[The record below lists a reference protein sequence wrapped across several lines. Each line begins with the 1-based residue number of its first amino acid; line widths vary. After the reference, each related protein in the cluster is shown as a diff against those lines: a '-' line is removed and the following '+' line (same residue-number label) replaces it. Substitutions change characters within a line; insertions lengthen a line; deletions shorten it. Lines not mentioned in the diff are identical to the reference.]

1 MKHAIK
7 TNKYKVDFKI
17 LPLLIEI
24 VNSFLESK
32 EKKKLAL
39 ECLLN
44 SYQVSPQ
51 YIGNETM
58 NMVDLVFNQWD
69 HDLVLISLELLQIL
83 PVGIYHQGMLDKIFE
98 IDYKNYK
105 ELSLILDT
113 SKAIYEK
120 TGYESSDYQAKFML
134 NIVTDQI
141 QMNDDSKIKASYVKK
156 SAYDILESII
166 ENNNNL
172 SLYIQERF
180 QLEELI
186 HEFPKFIDSDNKQVL
201 LILQEIKRN
210 LKPTLSIYGSIM
222 AIIEKL
228 IYLDND
234 NEIKTLSFEIFHKAI
249 NINK

>member
-1 MKHAIK
+1 
-7 TNKYKVDFKI
+7 
-17 LPLLIEI
+17 
-24 VNSFLESK
+24 
-32 EKKKLAL
+32 
-39 ECLLN
+39 
-44 SYQVSPQ
+44 
-51 YIGNETM
+51 
-58 NMVDLVFNQWD
+58 
-69 HDLVLISLELLQIL
+69 
-83 PVGIYHQGMLDKIFE
+83 MLDKIFE

-120 TGYESSDYQAKFML
+120 TGYESSDYQAKYML

-156 SAYDILESII
+156 SAYDILKSII

-201 LILQEIKRN
+201 IILKEIKRN

>member
-1 MKHAIK
+1 
-7 TNKYKVDFKI
+7 
-17 LPLLIEI
+17 
-24 VNSFLESK
+24 
-32 EKKKLAL
+32 
-39 ECLLN
+39 
-44 SYQVSPQ
+44 
-51 YIGNETM
+51 
-58 NMVDLVFNQWD
+58 
-69 HDLVLISLELLQIL
+69 
-83 PVGIYHQGMLDKIFE
+83 MLDKIFE

-120 TGYESSDYQAKFML
+120 TGYESSDYQAKYML

-156 SAYDILESII
+156 SAYDILKSII

>member
-1 MKHAIK
+1 
-7 TNKYKVDFKI
+7 
-17 LPLLIEI
+17 
-24 VNSFLESK
+24 
-32 EKKKLAL
+32 
-39 ECLLN
+39 
-44 SYQVSPQ
+44 
-51 YIGNETM
+51 
-58 NMVDLVFNQWD
+58 
-69 HDLVLISLELLQIL
+69 
-83 PVGIYHQGMLDKIFE
+83 MLDKIFE

-156 SAYDILESII
+156 SAYDILKSII

-234 NEIKTLSFEIFHKAI
+234 NEIKTLSFEIFHNAI
-249 NINK
+249 DINK